1 MITYETLV
9 HRAGRLSFLW
19 LYLLMIIMAITTFV
33 EKRVGTDRVVE
44 TVYSSWWFA
53 ALWAGTALCGLAG
66 LLAQRRPLHVLVLH
80 VSFVVILCGAWLTS
94 VTSVSG
100 QIHLRIGQTAVRYT
114 VDPADGGGER
124 PLPAA
129 VTLSGFE
136 VREHPG
142 TGAHADYVSQLE
154 LKDRSGQRREV
165 TVSMNHV
172 LHYGGMRF
180 FQMSYDS
187 DRKGSYLQ
195 VSVDPWGRPLTY
207 AGYALLFL
215 SLLWMLFSPRGK
227 FRALLR
233 HPALRRGLFVV
244 VGLSA
249 FSLRAAPTLSQAEA
263 DRFGRLL
270 VAWNGRVCPMQTLAR
285 DFTVKL
291 CGTDVYKGLSA
302 EQVMTGWVF
311 WGEEWDNEPLI
322 RVKNAQLRNVL
333 GVGRRAAFNDF
344 FSPEGGYRLAPYLQ
358 DYYAGNRTA
367 LTDAAVE
374 VDDRLQLV
382 LALRQ
387 GKLWRVF
394 PLADSVG
401 RFEWYAPTDAL
412 PVGTDTLRAAFVSR
426 VFSECYTAAM
436 SGDGERLGRLFSALD
451 AFQQEAA
458 SDASFPSAH
467 SLKAERLYNSLPL
480 PMWLSRL
487 NLACGLLLM
496 VGFLAQ
502 MARWQQRAD
511 GSARWSWNRLLHSV
525 GITLL
530 ATGFVAL
537 TFYLGLRVEI
547 SGRLPL
553 GNGYETMLAIS
564 WMLMA
569 VSLALCRRF
578 PVVVPMGLLLS
589 GCFLLVS
596 SLGQMNPQISPLEPV
611 LGSPWLSAHVSLV
624 MAAYALLSF
633 TFACAL
639 VAGGLVFAK
648 GGTSAV
654 GVAATVEALAV
665 LSRVFLFSG
674 IALLGGGIFVGA
686 IWAGQSWGRCWGWD
700 PKEVWALVSFLFYA
714 VPIHDVSLHRFR
726 RPMFYHAYMAAA
738 FMTVVMTY
746 WGVNYFLGGLHSY
759 AG

>member
-1 MITYETLV
+1 
-9 HRAGRLSFLW
+9 
-19 LYLLMIIMAITTFV
+19 
-33 EKRVGTDRVVE
+33 
-44 TVYSSWWFA
+44 
-53 ALWAGTALCGLAG
+53 
-66 LLAQRRPLHVLVLH
+66 
-80 VSFVVILCGAWLTS
+80 
-94 VTSVSG
+94 
-100 QIHLRIGQTAVRYT
+100 
-114 VDPADGGGER
+114 
-124 PLPAA
+124 
-129 VTLSGFE
+129 
-136 VREHPG
+136 
-142 TGAHADYVSQLE
+142 
-154 LKDRSGQRREV
+154 
-165 TVSMNHV
+165 
-172 LHYGGMRF
+172 
-180 FQMSYDS
+180 
-187 DRKGSYLQ
+187 
-195 VSVDPWGRPLTY
+195 
-207 AGYALLFL
+207 
-215 SLLWMLFSPRGK
+215 MLFSPRGK

-436 SGDGERLGRLFSALD
+436 SGDGERLGSLFSALD

-511 GSARWSWNRLLHSV
+511 GSARWSWNRLLHRV
-525 GITLL
+525 GMTLL

-639 VAGGLVFAK
+639 VAGGLFSQREVQVPSVWPRRWKRWQSCRACSFFGDSLVGRRYLCRSHLGRAVMGPLLGLGSERGLGACLVSLLCCPYSRCFAPP
-648 GGTSAV
+648 V
-654 GVAATVEALAV
+654 PPPDV
-665 LSRVFLFSG
+665 LSCLYGGGFHDGGDDVLGRELFSRWS
-674 IALLGGGIFVGA
+674 A
-686 IWAGQSWGRCWGWD
+686 
-700 PKEVWALVSFLFYA
+700 
-714 VPIHDVSLHRFR
+714 
-726 RPMFYHAYMAAA
+726 
-738 FMTVVMTY
+738 
-746 WGVNYFLGGLHSY
+746 
-759 AG
+759 